1 MSLSQAIW
9 QLGSFAPTGNSD
21 VSWVLRTQVKEF
33 SVFCLWDLGEKLR
46 AEGQEHKIHHT
57 ERIGEED
64 QKYRLGKQTAWLES
78 CCVTSDKPPLDPVS
92 SSVNRELEFG
102 CEIEMRKLVC
112 YQLPQASAKGTPSPS
127 SPLCRTRLRSR
138 PWVETALVPL
148 HLLCDHPPLWPS
160 VWTGGAACHLSP
172 ACSPSSQPLPG
183 PRASLRT
190 MQGHLLGPRSG
201 PCFVSAWQPLSLP
214 AQPRWAWGQAPTE
227 DIEGGGGL

>member
-21 VSWVLRTQVKEF
+21 VSWVLGTQVKEF
-33 SVFCLWDLGEKLR
+33 SVFCLWDLGEKLC

-78 CCVTSDKPPLDPVS
+78 WCVTSDKPPLDPVS

-112 YQLPQASAKGTPSPS
+112 YQLPEASAKGTPGPS
-127 SPLCRTRLRSR
+127 SPLCQARLSSR

-148 HLLCDHPPLWPS
+148 HLLCDHLPPF
-160 VWTGGAACHLSP
+160 GHLSGQGCCLPSEPSLLPFLP
-172 ACSPSSQPLPG
+172 APPRPQGLSQNNAGTPSGPQVRPLLCVCLAASLPPSPAQMGLGPG
-183 PRASLRT
+183 PCR
-190 MQGHLLGPRSG
+190 GH
-201 PCFVSAWQPLSLP
+201 
-214 AQPRWAWGQAPTE
+214 
-227 DIEGGGGL
+227 